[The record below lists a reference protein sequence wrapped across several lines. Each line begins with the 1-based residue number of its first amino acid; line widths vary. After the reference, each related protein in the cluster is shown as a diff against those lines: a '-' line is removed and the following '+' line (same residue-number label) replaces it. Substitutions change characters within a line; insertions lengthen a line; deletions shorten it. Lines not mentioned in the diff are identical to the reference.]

1 MKSDANTLTAYA
13 QYLVKWV
20 QAFQGQ
26 GINVEIVS
34 PQNEPNY
41 QQNYPSCHWDTAT
54 FVSFVGTYFGPA
66 LTAAGLTIK
75 IMDGTLSN
83 PSGDADIGSRC

>member
-1 MKSDANTLTAYA
+1 MKSDDATLKAYA

-20 QAFQGQ
+20 QAFQDQ

-41 QQNYPSCHWDTAT
+41 QQNYPSCHWDTPR
-54 FVSFVGTYFGPA
+54 S
-66 LTAAGLTIK
+66 
-75 IMDGTLSN
+75 S
-83 PSGDADIGSRC
+83 PSSASTSGRP